1 MVEDLRQFVE
11 IDPVTGENDLFHRR
25 FGNHF
30 RRNRFFHRAQISA
43 LHLLGLGVDC
53 RRQSRAAG
61 MKVGQHGKLR
71 ALYFFEKYNRPPL
84 GFLFELHRDRGDFK
98 SRIDFAGDGKK
109 VFRVILFDQI

>member
-1 MVEDLRQFVE
+1 MVENLRQFIE
-11 IDPVTGENDLFHRR
+11 IDPITGENDLFYRR

-43 LHLLGLGVDC
+43 LHFLRLGVDC

-61 MKVGQHGKLR
+61 MKIGQDGKRR
-71 ALYFFEKYNRPPL
+71 AFYFFEKQNRPPL

-98 SRIDFAGDGKK
+98 SRIDFAGDGKE
-109 VFRVILFDQI
+109 VFRMILFD